1 MAQVT
6 VTIDGK
12 AYRMACE
19 EGQEDHLTELA
30 GRFDQYV
37 SHLKGQFGEIG
48 DLRLTVMAAIMV
60 TDELSEVNRRLSAL
74 EAELDGLKRSRDGQ
88 LSETQRAEEALAAA
102 LSDVTQ
108 QIHGIAARISG
119 RPAAARDQHPGE

>member
-19 EGQEDHLTELA
+19 EGQEDHLGDLA
-30 GRFDQYV
+30 ARFDQYV

-48 DLRLTVMAAIMV
+48 DLRITVMAGIMV
-60 TDELSEVNRRLSAL
+60 MDELSEVNRRLKSL
-74 EAELDGLKRSRDGQ
+74 EIEVNELKSGRD
-88 LSETQRAEEALAAA
+88 SA
-102 LSDVTQ
+102 LSDQARNEEAFASALGEVTA
-108 QIHGIAARISG
+108 QIQDITAKLSG
-119 RPAAARDQHPGE
+119 RTTSPAN

>member
-19 EGQEDHLTELA
+19 EGQEDHLTDLA
-30 GRFDQYV
+30 TRFDRYV

-48 DLRLTVMAAIMV
+48 DLRVTVMAGILVM
-60 TDELSEVNRRLSAL
+60 DEVSELVRQVASLQT
-74 EAELDGLKRSRDGQ
+74 ELDALRSNRDTAV
-88 LSETQRAEEALAAA
+88 SANARTEEMLAGALGE
-102 LSDVTQ
+102 VTAS
-108 QIHGIAARISG
+108 IRGITEKLTARPPST
-119 RPAAARDQHPGE
+119 AN

>member
-19 EGQEDHLTELA
+19 EGQEDHLSDLA
-30 GRFDQYV
+30 ARFDQYV

-48 DLRLTVMAAIMV
+48 DLRLTVMAGIMV
-60 TDELSEVNRRLSAL
+60 MDELSEVNRRLKSL
-74 EAELDGLKRSRDGQ
+74 ETELGSLKSGNDVA
-88 LSETQRAEEALAAA
+88 LSEQARSEEALASA
-102 LSDVTQ
+102 LSEVTA
-108 QIHGIAARISG
+108 QIHNIAARLNG
-119 RPAAARDQHPGE
+119 RAAAPANG